1 MSRYKTTIYDAI
13 SMRRWVLKLTG
24 ASKYLD
30 TLPELPKKKKI
41 SSGLYVSY
49 EIDKSEI
56 GDDLIDY
63 CTPEVISIWA
73 VDSKGEVVHLGG
85 IRVYHWETYWLELGE
100 NCEVDTFENW
110 WELILKKYEKFKEA
124 TGVRKCE

>member
-24 ASKYLD
+24 AREFLD
-30 TLPELPKKKKI
+30 TLPVLPKKKKI
-41 SSGLYVSY
+41 APGLYVSY

-73 VDSKGEVVHLGG
+73 VDLKGERTHLGG
-85 IRVYHWETYWLELGE
+85 IRVYHWETYWLELRE
-100 NCEVDTFENW
+100 DCEVDTIGNW
-110 WELILKKYEKFKEA
+110 FDLIQKEYKKIQ
-124 TGVRKCE
+124 VRDGTKDG